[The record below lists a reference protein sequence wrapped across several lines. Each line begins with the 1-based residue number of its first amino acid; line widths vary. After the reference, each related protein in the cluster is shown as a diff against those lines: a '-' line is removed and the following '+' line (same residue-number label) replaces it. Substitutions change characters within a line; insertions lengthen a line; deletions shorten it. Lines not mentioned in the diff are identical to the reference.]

1 MFDHLE
7 STYFLITFTFKGIHK
22 RCLFFFKYLLLT
34 SNGYYRKVQQIYNTY
49 LLNRKNMHLSFKV
62 YITFNYLE
70 ITYELLGS
78 IKDFDVGFTS
88 LFKVLQ
94 RFYYWW
100 SFFVNWHNEDIFLH
114 QVRWKK
120 LLYPKVE
127 QMHAFVTAHLCVST
141 ALLQDILLIAYYYGN
156 TDWMSSSVSPST
168 MYLIF

>member
-78 IKDFDVGFTS
+78 IKDFDVGFYIS
-88 LFKVLQ
+88 IQSIAKILLLV
-94 RFYYWW
+94 
-100 SFFVNWHNEDIFLH
+100 IFLC
-114 QVRWKK
+114 K
-120 LLYPKVE
+120 LT
-127 QMHAFVTAHLCVST
+127 QWRHLPAPSKMKEI
-141 ALLQDILLIAYYYGN
+141 ALSESWTNACLCHSPPMCKHCSPSGYFTYRILLWKYGLN
-156 TDWMSSSVSPST
+156 E
-168 MYLIF
+168 